1 MPYRRKYKKRRGRN
15 LLGTYTKYV
24 GAASKTAA
32 LAMQVYK
39 LKSLINVEQKFFD
52 VTSASTAIP
61 DGVGTIIQLTNIG
74 QGDTDVTRDGSQIK
88 LTSWMFKAIIVTN
101 TSVANT
107 GQSITIML
115 IEDKQTN
122 GAIYTTGDLLAS
134 ITNVLS
140 VVSALNLDNKFRFK
154 VHKRWI
160 IDLNTDGK
168 ARRTLQFYKKFGN
181 NIKLRFDA
189 NSPAITD
196 LTSKSLSL
204 LFISNEATNTPTITF
219 FNRLRFVDN

>member
-1 MPYRRKYKKRRGRN
+1 MPYKKRYKKRRGKN
-15 LLGTYTKYV
+15 LLGSYNKYV
-24 GAASKTAA
+24 SAASKTAL

-52 VTSASTAIP
+52 VSSASTAIP
-61 DGVGTIIQLTNIG
+61 DGVGTIVQLTNIG
-74 QGDTDVTRDGSQIK
+74 QGDTDITRDGSQIK
-88 LTSWMFKAIIVTN
+88 LTSWSFKAIITSN
-101 TSVANT
+101 TSAADTGTSVAVF
-107 GQSITIML
+107 L

-122 GAIYTTGDLLAS
+122 GAIYTTADLLAS
-134 ITNVLS
+134 VTNVLS
-140 VVSALNLDNKFRFK
+140 VVSSLNLDNKFRFK
-154 VHKRWI
+154 IHKRWI
-160 IDLNTDGK
+160 LDVNLAGK

-181 NIKLRFDA
+181 DMKLRFDA